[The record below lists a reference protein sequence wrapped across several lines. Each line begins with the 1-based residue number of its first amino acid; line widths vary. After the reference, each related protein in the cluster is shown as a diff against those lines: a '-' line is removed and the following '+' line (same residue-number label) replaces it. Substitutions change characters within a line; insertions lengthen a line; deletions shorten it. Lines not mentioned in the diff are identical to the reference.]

1 MLNPLRCNK
10 ISGIISNPRGKS
22 MIKKVT
28 AVAVL
33 CLGLF
38 FAGNLAADDEY
49 VDVFIGT
56 LEIRDG
62 RPFLLRCDLGTNTYL
77 LLNKKGSRDASIK
90 KLAQIGVG
98 EGRKIQAHV
107 WGSPVWEPER
117 DYLALKVHSI
127 DNVRPGTCHLIAMLE
142 EYDKQQR
149 ESQPPSEQ

>member
-1 MLNPLRCNK
+1 
-10 ISGIISNPRGKS
+10 

-28 AVAVL
+28 AVAVF

-38 FAGNLAADDEY
+38 LTGDLAADDEY
-49 VDVFIGT
+49 VDLFIGT

-62 RPFLLRCDLGTNTYL
+62 RPYLLRCDLGASTYL
-77 LLNKKGSRDASIK
+77 LLNKKGSRDAGVK

-98 EGRKIQAHV
+98 EGKKMQAHV

-127 DNVRPGTCHLIAMLE
+127 DNVRPGTCHLIDMLE

-149 ESQPPSEQ
+149 ASQPQPEQ

>member
-1 MLNPLRCNK
+1 MV
-10 ISGIISNPRGKS
+10 
-22 MIKKVT
+22 KKAA
-28 AVAVL
+28 AVALL

-38 FAGNLAADDEY
+38 FSGDLAAEDEY

-62 RPFLLRCDLGTNTYL
+62 RPYLLRCDLGASTYL
-77 LLNKKGSRDASIK
+77 LLNKKGTRDASVK

-117 DYLALKVHSI
+117 DYLALKVHDI
-127 DNVRPGTCHLIAMLE
+127 KNVRPGTCHLIDLFEA
-142 EYDKQQR
+142 YDEARQAGETELKQ
-149 ESQPPSEQ
+149 